1 MNDRFHKGT
10 DLGSTPKKAV
20 PTPSPRKNPRDVNY
34 ENRHTVEND
43 EGGTKP
49 MKRRTFLW
57 LVPAALSIP
66 ILLELIRHKD
76 SNSAALG
83 VTSSISESVSKIPAS
98 IDSRSDS
105 EANTDNG
112 FGLTLEEAK
121 TYSSSTNCP
130 YFIHRSN
137 TLFYPVAVTLESD
150 SKSVT
155 FLDYNKLVT
164 YSECLNLC
172 LSNGDELV
180 YISSSGSAPDTVSLY
195 PIDEIGNTIPVTL
208 DVDSDGNPRLVS
220 LKRYGY
226 SPDIS
231 RQSIDDI
238 PHHAGKRDRQDEYYF
253 WIPFSEYDPENATD
267 STMLSSSKSH
277 VSLSGDSLEDI
288 LSKYMGY
295 DNLFPIAELTSI
307 TDVVVEK
314 EYLLR
319 NYWNLMPEDPL
330 NLTKLYNYGQESPEK
345 IEWYSGTEY
354 QSCTL
359 NPSCAYFVYD
369 KSASNSCAISLT
381 PNGYATVDLS
391 SLTNLPYSYI
401 LDCKEEIGTPHHAYI
416 YIRP

>member
-1 MNDRFHKGT
+1 M
-10 DLGSTPKKAV
+10 
-20 PTPSPRKNPRDVNY
+20 
-34 ENRHTVEND
+34 
-43 EGGTKP
+43 
-49 MKRRTFLW
+49 
-57 LVPAALSIP
+57 
-66 ILLELIRHKD
+66 
-76 SNSAALG
+76 
-83 VTSSISESVSKIPAS
+83 
-98 IDSRSDS
+98 
-105 EANTDNG
+105 
-112 FGLTLEEAK
+112 
-121 TYSSSTNCP
+121 
-130 YFIHRSN
+130 
-137 TLFYPVAVTLESD
+137 
-150 SKSVT
+150 
-155 FLDYNKLVT
+155 DYNKLVT

-172 LSNGDELV
+172 LSDGDELV
-180 YISSSGSAPDTVSLY
+180 YVSSSGSALDTVSLY

-226 SPDIS
+226 SSDIS

-253 WIPFSEYDPENATD
+253 WIPFSEYDPESATD
-267 STMLSSSKSH
+267 STTLSSSESH

-295 DNLFPIAELTSI
+295 DNLFLIAKLTSI

-330 NLTKLYNYGQESPEK
+330 SLTKLYNYGQESPEK

-369 KSASNSCAISLT
+369 KSASTSCALSLT
-381 PNGYATVDLS
+381 PNGYATVDLG
-391 SLTNLPYSYI
+391 SLTDSPYSYI

-416 YIRP
+416 FIRP